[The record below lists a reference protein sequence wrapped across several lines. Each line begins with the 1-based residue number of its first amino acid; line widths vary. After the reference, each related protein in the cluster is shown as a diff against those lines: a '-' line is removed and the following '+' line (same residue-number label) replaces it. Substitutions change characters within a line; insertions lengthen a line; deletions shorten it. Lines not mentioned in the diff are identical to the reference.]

1 MTGRAFRPP
10 QKNNVVQYK
19 AAAGLAAGLGGK
31 KRVENNGRQMKKCAV
46 IYSGG
51 KDSHLALLEA
61 ASSGA
66 KIACLVSFDGG
77 AGHAEYFNDY
87 RKPELVAAHAGLLG
101 VPAVILKTGPDF
113 RVKALARNV
122 ALMARAARE
131 ACGAD
136 TLVSGVARC
145 RCGGKIDS
153 WRKAAARA
161 GFGLD
166 APVIGFDLIYAVR
179 LCLELGVRALITGVE
194 AKKVDR
200 RWLGRELDGEFLAY
214 LSAEKKAGRTVDGS
228 DLQTLVLESPAF
240 AGRVIPLKLVPGRI
254 AGQELLKVEKFR
266 VVRGRRRAGAW
277 TRG

>member
-1 MTGRAFRPP
+1 
-10 QKNNVVQYK
+10 
-19 AAAGLAAGLGGK
+19 
-31 KRVENNGRQMKKCAV
+31 MKKCAV

-77 AGHAEYFNDY
+77 ARHAEYFNDS
-87 RKPELVAAHAGLLG
+87 RKPEIVEAHARLLG
-101 VPAVILKTGPDF
+101 LPSVVVKTGPGF
-113 RVKALARNV
+113 RVKALTRNV

-131 ACGAD
+131 AWGAD

-161 GFGLD
+161 GFGLE
-166 APVIGFDLIYAVR
+166 APVIGFDLVYAVR
-179 LCLELGVRALITGVE
+179 LCLKLGVRALITGVDV
-194 AKKVDR
+194 KKVDKL
-200 RWLGRELDGEFLAY
+200 WLGREMDGDFLAY
-214 LSAEKKAGRTVDGS
+214 ISAEKKAGRTIDGS

-240 AGRVIPLKLVPGRI
+240 AGRVIPLKLARWRI
-254 AGQELLKVEKFR
+254 GGQELLKVEEFK
-266 VVRGRRRAGAW
+266 VARGRRAGGQWNKGAE
-277 TRG
+277 